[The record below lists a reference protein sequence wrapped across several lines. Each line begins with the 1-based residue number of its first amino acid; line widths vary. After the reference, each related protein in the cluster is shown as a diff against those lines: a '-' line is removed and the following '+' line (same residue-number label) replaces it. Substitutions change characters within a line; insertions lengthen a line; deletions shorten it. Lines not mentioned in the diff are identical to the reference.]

1 MLPLVARPAE
11 TASYVFSHFEMS
23 PDSTGVCSEPYVILA
38 IDMMRTMRQL
48 VHLYLHRYSMMH
60 SMEGWVGSYAIPIY
74 ARLVMVE
81 KNLKP
86 GPSYLGKAR
95 KPICLIAFLKVLF
108 TCSVFLLPTL
118 YPITWNTF
126 NYAPVDF
133 GLVFTLICFG
143 GSWMLGNG
151 STVIQTTLN
160 IKYDKGFFMSLSSN
174 STQPCVSAL
183 QILKMGRVGI
193 PPDAL
198 KIDSG
203 EKRLNELGYK
213 QELKREMSLF
223 KTLAITFSIVALFV
237 GTPLYG
243 QSLRYAGPAT
253 LIWGWVAVTF
263 FTVFVGVALAEICSS
278 FPTTGSLY
286 FWAAHLAGPKW
297 GPLASWCCAWLETV
311 GSISGIGTQAYSG
324 AQALQMIILL
334 ATGTH
339 KNGGYFAP
347 RGVFVAAYMG
357 LAIIW
362 AILNS
367 FSLQVIAFL
376 DIISFWWQ
384 VIGGGVVIVMLPL
397 VARTTQP
404 ASYVFTHFETSPGST
419 GVSSIP
425 YAVILSVL
433 LSNFCLGGYD
443 AAAHLTEETKG
454 ADRTGPVAI
463 LASIALISVFGWAY
477 ILSLTF
483 SIQNLE
489 YLYDENNETRGKLV
503 PAQIF
508 YDAFHGRFHNSA
520 GAIVFLCIIW
530 GSYFF
535 CGLSVTAAAA
545 RVVYALSRD
554 NGIPFSPNWRKL
566 HPKYKVPRNAVWLC
580 TAISM
585 ILGLPILKLDIIFTA
600 LISISAIGWIGAY
613 AIPIYAR
620 LVMAE
625 KNFKPGPFYLGKA
638 RRPVCLIAFLW
649 VLYTCSVFLLPTL
662 YPITWNTFNYAPVA
676 LGLVFTLIMLWWF
689 LDGRKWFKGPVRNID
704 TQNGIC

>member
-1 MLPLVARPAE
+1 
-11 TASYVFSHFEMS
+11 
-23 PDSTGVCSEPYVILA
+23 
-38 IDMMRTMRQL
+38 
-48 VHLYLHRYSMMH
+48 
-60 SMEGWVGSYAIPIY
+60 
-74 ARLVMVE
+74 
-81 KNLKP
+81 
-86 GPSYLGKAR
+86 
-95 KPICLIAFLKVLF
+95 
-108 TCSVFLLPTL
+108 
-118 YPITWNTF
+118 
-126 NYAPVDF
+126 
-133 GLVFTLICFG
+133 
-143 GSWMLGNG
+143 
-151 STVIQTTLN
+151 
-160 IKYDKGFFMSLSSN
+160 
-174 STQPCVSAL
+174 
-183 QILKMGRVGI
+183 MGRVGI

-297 GPLASWCCAWLETV
+297 GPLASWCCAWLET
-311 GSISGIGTQAYSG
+311 AYSG

-425 YAVILSVL
+425 YAVIL
-433 LSNFCLGGYD
+433 
-443 AAAHLTEETKG
+443 
-454 ADRTGPVAI
+454 TGPVAI

-545 RVVYALSRD
+545 RVYALSRD

-566 HPKYKVPRNAVWLC
+566 HPKYKVPRNAV
-580 TAISM
+580 
-585 ILGLPILKLDIIFTA
+585 
-600 LISISAIGWIGAY
+600 AIGWIGAY